1 MARKQAGRDF
11 SAPAQKYAGRIK
23 IDSGPVPITRWQRPY
38 TRAER
43 DRPLG
48 AEGVDL
54 RPERREHQTEPP
66 PHTRVGTDF
75 NRGFKPGGG
84 DGNRYSSN
92 SKKGG

>member
-1 MARKQAGRDF
+1 MASRSKNNGDL
-11 SAPAQKYAGRIK
+11 SAPAQKYVGK
-23 IDSGPVPITRWQRPY
+23 LQIDGGPVPITRWQRPY

-54 RPERREHQTEPP
+54 RPERRERQTAPP
-66 PHTRVGTDF
+66 PHTRVGTEF

-84 DGNRYSSN
+84 DGNRYRSN
-92 SKKGG
+92 GK

>member
-1 MARKQAGRDF
+1 MARQAARDF
-11 SAPAQKYAGRIK
+11 AGPAKKYAGRVQ

-54 RPERREHQTEPP
+54 RPERAERQRTPP
-66 PHTRVGTDF
+66 PGTRTGSTF
-75 NRGFKPGGG
+75 NRQPNQVVRG
-84 DGNRYSSN
+84 RSN
-92 SKKGG
+92 

>member
-1 MARKQAGRDF
+1 VAKQAGRDF
-11 SAPAQKYAGRIK
+11 AAPARKYTGRVQ

-54 RPERREHQTEPP
+54 RPERVEHQTTPP

-75 NRGFKPGGG
+75 NRPFKPGGG
-84 DGNRYSSN
+84 DGNRYRSN
-92 SKKGG
+92 GNKR